1 MRPLFRDIA
10 EDLADR
16 VLRGEF
22 DATGVLPAEHDL
34 AADYAVARGTVRNAL
49 GLLRDRRVLTARAGS
64 RWRVRTTS
72 LGHDAGAL
80 ESFGQLARA
89 RGHEPGGRVVAVEER
104 PATVRERRLF
114 RAAHDER
121 VLHVVR
127 VRSLDGVD
135 VMLERTAYAP
145 WVAAVIRTIPGG
157 QTSVSATLEDR
168 FGIRV
173 GSAVTTVDA
182 LLADDADAALLGVR
196 PGAALLQVRRS
207 STAEDGR
214 PLEAGDDRY
223 VAGTV
228 PLRIRAASATAPTPL
243 TGTGH
248 DDAG

>member
-34 AADYAVARGTVRNAL
+34 ASDYAVARGTVRNAL
-49 GLLRDRRVLTARAGS
+49 ELLRDRQVLTARAGS
-64 RWRVRTTS
+64 RWRVRTTT

-89 RGHEPGGRVVAVEER
+89 RGHEP
-104 PATVRERRLF
+104 
-114 RAAHDER
+114 

-173 GSAVTTVDA
+173 GAAVTTVDA

-228 PLRIRAASATAPTPL
+228 PLRIRTASATAPIPR

>member
-1 MRPLFRDIA
+1 VRPLFRDIA
-10 EDLADR
+10 DDLADR

-22 DATGVLPAEHDL
+22 DATGLLPGEHDL

-49 GLLRDRRVLTARAGS
+49 GLLRDRQVLTARAGS
-64 RWRVRTTS
+64 RWRVRTTT

-80 ESFGQLARA
+80 ESLARA

-114 RAAHDER
+114 RAGHDEP

-173 GSAVTTVDA
+173 GSAVTTADA

-207 STAEDGR
+207 TTAEDGR

-228 PLRIRAASATAPTPL
+228 PLRIRTASATAPAPR

>member
-1 MRPLFRDIA
+1 MRPLFRDLA

-22 DATGVLPAEHDL
+22 DATGLLPGEHDL
-34 AADYAVARGTVRNAL
+34 AADYGVARGTVRNAL
-49 GLLRDRRVLTARAGS
+49 GLLRDRQVLTARPGS
-64 RWRVRTTS
+64 RWRVRTAT

-104 PATVRERRLF
+104 PATMSERRLF
-114 RAAHDER
+114 HAAPDEP
-121 VLHVVR
+121 VLHVAR

-157 QTSVSATLEDR
+157 QTSVSATLQDR
-168 FGIRV
+168 FGIRA

-228 PLRIRAASATAPTPL
+228 PLRIRTASAAAPRVGAGP
-243 TGTGH
+243 

>member
-1 MRPLFRDIA
+1 VRRLFRDLA

-22 DATGVLPAEHDL
+22 DDTGVLPAEHDL

-145 WVAAVIRTIPGG
+145 WVAAVIRTTP
-157 QTSVSATLEDR
+157 TPRSS
-168 FGIRV
+168 
-173 GSAVTTVDA
+173 GS
-182 LLADDADAALLGVR
+182 G
-196 PGAALLQVRRS
+196 PERRS
-207 STAEDGR
+207 CRCAGPAPPRTAAR
-214 PLEAGDDRY
+214 SR
-223 VAGTV
+223 
-228 PLRIRAASATAPTPL
+228 RAT
-243 TGTGH
+243 TGTSPAPCRSGSGRRPQRH
-248 DDAG
+248 RHRHR